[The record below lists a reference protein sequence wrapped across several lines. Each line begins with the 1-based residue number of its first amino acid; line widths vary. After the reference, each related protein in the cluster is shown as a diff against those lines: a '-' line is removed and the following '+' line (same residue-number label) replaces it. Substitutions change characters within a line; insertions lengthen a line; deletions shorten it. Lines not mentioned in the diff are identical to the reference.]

1 MAILHSG
8 LVTALEPGDPDDGD
22 AGRRQR
28 GTAIAAMVQIQKLDG
43 GYRVPSQSGTG
54 HYMVYL
60 GGAKGSSCT
69 CPDYDLKGAS
79 CKHIYAS
86 ILVAQRERD
95 PALVVDAGR
104 GLTRAVRKT
113 YPQNWVAYN
122 QAQTQEKHNFLYL
135 LRGLCDTVEQP
146 PNANIGRPRMALSDM
161 VFANVLKVYSGMSG
175 RRVTG
180 NIVDAEKLGLV
191 DETPHFN
198 SCYKYMGMTELTPIL
213 ENLVSISATPL
224 RTLETH
230 FSPDS
235 TGFSTGMYCRWFDE
249 KHGKIHKE
257 TIWLKGH
264 AMVGVNTNV
273 VTAGLVTGPDAN
285 DGPFLTPLLDETL
298 EHFDVLEVSAD
309 KAYLTRQNLQ
319 DIHDRGAVGYIPF
332 KSNSVVRPVK
342 ESLDVIWN
350 RAFCFFQLYRQDFLE
365 HYHQRSNVETT
376 FSMIKMKFGARV
388 YSKTPVA
395 QTNEILMKFLCHN
408 ICVLIMAS
416 FEHGIDPLFGCVTT
430 SSTSTDGVGDLFR
443 QPTHMPTPRVYPN

>member
-1 MAILHSG
+1 M
-8 LVTALEPGDPDDGD
+8 
-22 AGRRQR
+22 
-28 GTAIAAMVQIQKLDG
+28 
-43 GYRVPSQSGTG
+43 
-54 HYMVYL
+54 
-60 GGAKGSSCT
+60 
-69 CPDYDLKGAS
+69 
-79 CKHIYAS
+79 
-86 ILVAQRERD
+86 AQRERD

-249 KHGKIHKE
+249 KHGRFTKRRY
-257 TIWLKGH
+257 GSR
-264 AMVGVNTNV
+264 AMRWW
-273 VTAGLVTGPDAN
+273 AS
-285 DGPFLTPLLDETL
+285 TP
-298 EHFDVLEVSAD
+298 
-309 KAYLTRQNLQ
+309 
-319 DIHDRGAVGYIPF
+319 
-332 KSNSVVRPVK
+332 
-342 ESLDVIWN
+342 
-350 RAFCFFQLYRQDFLE
+350 
-365 HYHQRSNVETT
+365 
-376 FSMIKMKFGARV
+376 
-388 YSKTPVA
+388 
-395 QTNEILMKFLCHN
+395 
-408 ICVLIMAS
+408 
-416 FEHGIDPLFGCVTT
+416 T
-430 SSTSTDGVGDLFR
+430 S
-443 QPTHMPTPRVYPN
+443 